1 MKTVNFVADT
11 LILLGAV
18 SFIAGIVFKVFF
30 IRWLGLLPIS
40 FINFSQICFF
50 VRNCALCT
58 RPCSPEESIVVYNL
72 PPRELAF
79 KI

>member
-40 FINFSQICFF
+40 FINFSQICFLLGI
-50 VRNCALCT
+50 ALYA
-58 RPCSPEESIVVYNL
+58 RDLVL
-72 PPRELAF
+72 QKKA
-79 KI
+79 